1 MKPDIYRRYEEIIST
16 YKQLIR
22 AKVKKGADTKILSDR
37 LAVLQSEFWQI
48 KYKARENKRITKEN
62 VSEGRRGQGYD
73 YGEFEDEK
81 ANE

>member
-1 MKPDIYRRYEEIIST
+1 MKPDVYRRYEEIIST

-62 VSEGRRGQGYD
+62 EQSG
-73 YGEFEDEK
+73 
-81 ANE
+81 